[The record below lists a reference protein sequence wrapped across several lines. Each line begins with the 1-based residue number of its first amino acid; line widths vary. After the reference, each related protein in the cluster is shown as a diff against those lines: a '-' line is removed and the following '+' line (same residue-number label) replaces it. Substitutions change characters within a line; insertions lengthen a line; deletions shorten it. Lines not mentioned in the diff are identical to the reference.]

1 MKLVWCPETAS
12 KVYIDTVKALS
23 EGSDVAELVS
33 AMAGGWRARLI
44 LEAWSRGDKVDT
56 SLGLSI
62 AARHTCGRHVC
73 VVPDE
78 ESRSEY
84 LSAMSVAGV
93 AEVEVVVVVA
103 GVEEEG
109 VMEGVPEGVDF
120 VVVDCT
126 RREFKR
132 VVRSARVGHRGAVL
146 VCKNAA
152 GLREVGGSGGGGGV
166 GCQWLW
172 WRGLLGEEARVVRS
186 VFLPIGKGIE
196 IVHVAGS
203 GPSGGG
209 GCGGSEAGLGR
220 SRWIRHIDGI
230 TGEEH
235 VFRRR

>member
-12 KVYIDTVKALS
+12 NAYIDTVKALS
-23 EGSDVAELVS
+23 EGCNVVELVS
-33 AMAGGWRARLI
+33 AMAGGWRAQLI

-62 AARHTCGRHVC
+62 AAMHTHGRHVC

-84 LSAMSVAGV
+84 LSAMSVVGV
-93 AEVEVVVVVA
+93 AEVEVVVV
-103 GVEEEG
+103 GEEEEG

-152 GLREVGGSGGGGGV
+152 GLREVGGSGGGVGG
-166 GCQWLW
+166 QWLW
-172 WRGLLGEEARVVRS
+172 WRGLLGEGARVVRS
-186 VFLPIGKGIE
+186 VFLPIGTGLE

>member
-12 KVYIDTVKALS
+12 NAYIDTVKALS
-23 EGSDVAELVS
+23 DGSNVAELVS
-33 AMAGGWRARLI
+33 AMAGGWGAQMI

-62 AARHTCGRHVC
+62 AARHTRGRHVC

-84 LSAMSVAGV
+84 LFAMSVVGA
-93 AEVEVVVVVA
+93 AEVEVVVV
-103 GVEEEG
+103 GEEEEG
-109 VMEGVPEGVDF
+109 VMEGVPEGW
-120 VVVDCT
+120 T
-126 RREFKR
+126 SWWREFKR
-132 VVRSARVGHRGAVL
+132 VVRSARLGHRGAVL

-152 GLREVGGSGGGGGV
+152 GLREVGGSGGGGG
-166 GCQWLW
+166 GYQWLW
-172 WRGLLGEEARVVRS
+172 CRGLLGEGARVVRS
-186 VFLPIGKGIE
+186 VFLPIGTGLE